1 MQKVIS
7 LRAYNCGLI
16 VLMTSATL
24 FGTSNHVLSQTAQ
37 GSLKSSQTAFTI
49 DFVSPYSKT
58 QPKTQPSSPLQKKPA
73 ATSTA
78 KNRYTITTIL
88 EGETVNF
95 IVKVYKENNQI
106 LYVGKSKKDPS
117 KPVKLPAKVVGKSK
131 YRANNGSY
139 SYIVNPDGVEVW
151 QSGRKIRADRFRFS
165 KVFQ

>member
-1 MQKVIS
+1 MQKVRS
-7 LRAYNCGLI
+7 SQASYGLI
-16 VLMTSATL
+16 AFMTSATL

-37 GSLKSSQTAFTI
+37 GSLKSPQTAFTI

-58 QPKTQPSSPLQKKPA
+58 QPTSPSQKKPA
-73 ATSTA
+73 ATSRA
-78 KNRYTITTIL
+78 KNRYSITTIL
-88 EGETVNF
+88 EGETANF

-106 LYVGKSKKDPS
+106 LYVGKSKKDPN

-139 SYIVNPDGVEVW
+139 SYIVNPDRVEVW
-151 QSGRKIRADRFRFS
+151 QGGRKIRSDRFRLS